1 MKKRV
6 ILAIAMLLLV
16 LLVGCSSEDSDG
28 TSGNS
33 SDASSKKYDIGDEI
47 ILAGEKFYV
56 YKVNGDELYLMAQT
70 TLDAITFSDGEREQK
85 YMHEYEGSLV
95 EGQVNRFVDELQ
107 DAGIVINDSG
117 IIDKED
123 LIELGFDVD
132 GLNGT
137 QYKLGDESVFIKHED
152 NFWVGGY
159 CKYDT
164 YAWAYQNSILTTQK
178 CEDEYGVRPIIV
190 INKSEAEKPIQ
201 KINTNLTIEEIVEVD
216 CAWSSE
222 GGIEN
227 PYDRFFF
234 DCEKMVFTNI
244 FESSEMSDTR
254 EFNMEFVDEK
264 TIKVDGVMR
273 GYEVPAEI
281 TIVNENKLRLRF
293 VDDSYNDGDYYMNK
307 VTE

>member
-6 ILAIAMLLLV
+6 MLAIAMMLLM
-16 LLVGCSSEDSDG
+16 LLVGCSVEDSDA

-33 SDASSKKYDIGDEI
+33 SDTSSKEYNIGDEI
-47 ILAGEKFYV
+47 ILAGENFYV
-56 YKVNGDELYLMAQT
+56 YKVNNDQLYLIAQT
-70 TLDAITFSDGEREQK
+70 TLSATTFSDNEREQK

-95 EGQVNRFVDELQ
+95 ADQVNRFVDGLQ
-107 DAGIVINDSG
+107 DAGIVINDAG

-123 LIELGFDVD
+123 LIELGFDLD

-137 QYKLGDESVFIKHED
+137 QYKLGDAPDFIKYED

-164 YAWAYQNSILTTQK
+164 YAWVYQNGILTTQK
-178 CEDEYGVRPIIV
+178 CENEYGVRPIIV
-190 INKSEAEKPIQ
+190 INKSEAEKHIQ
-201 KINTNLTIEEIVEVD
+201 EVNASLTIKEIVEVD

-222 GGIEN
+222 GEIEN
-227 PYDRFFF
+227 PYDRFYFNC
-234 DCEKMVFTNI
+234 DKMIFTNI
-244 FESSEMSDTR
+244 FELSEMRDTN

-293 VDDSYNDGDYYMNK
+293 VDDSYNDGDYYLNK